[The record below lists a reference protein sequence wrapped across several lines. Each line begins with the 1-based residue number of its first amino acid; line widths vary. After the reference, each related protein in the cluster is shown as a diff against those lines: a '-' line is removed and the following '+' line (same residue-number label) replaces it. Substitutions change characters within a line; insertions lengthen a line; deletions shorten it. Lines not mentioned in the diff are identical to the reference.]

1 MKPSPLKV
9 ESQPIRTKLDNSGN
23 SHKIMEFKKWV
34 DNKTRKAF
42 KKLHLGDK
50 MGMGQCSG
58 NLLFSLLHLE
68 D

>member
-9 ESQPIRTKLDNSGN
+9 ESQPIRTKLDNSGS

-42 KKLHLGDK
+42 KKVHLGNK
-50 MGMGQCSG
+50 MGMGQ
-58 NLLFSLLHLE
+58 
-68 D
+68 